1 MESVWPPTLCIFQKC
16 VLQREEETLFFCDFY
31 YYQKLHLSWKFHR
44 NCSSR
49 SEDFLKL
56 TLSPPFPRKNYLQK
70 DQPYFNAQEKLF
82 FSIKYN
88 SLLKWSL
95 AASGL
100 FHMLTYKFYTFYCHI
115 LRSADVWKRWLI
127 KEIENKKLFLSVSFT
142 AKFELSF
149 ALTQENCIFLEV
161 SF

>member
-1 MESVWPPTLCIFQKC
+1 MTSPP
-16 VLQREEETLFFCDFY
+16 LFFSKMCFLERGGNPAFLRILLLSKVAFFLKISS
-31 YYQKLHLSWKFHR
+31 KLLKSFR
-44 NCSSR
+44 R
-49 SEDFLKL
+49 YEDFLKL
-56 TLSPPFPRKNYLQK
+56 TLSPPFPRKKYLQK